1 MTARQA
7 KVLFGEFEL
16 DLSSGELHR
25 AGERLALQDLPF
37 RLLEQLVTHPGEVVS
52 REALVAHLWPGQTFI
67 DTDVGLN
74 TAVRKLRAVLGDD
87 SEAPRY
93 IETLP
98 RRGYRL
104 MVPVAVAPETTAT
117 ATATEPSEAPSAGVS
132 VRPSRRPRLVVA
144 ALIIAAVMGLV
155 AVGIRQYQRTV
166 AGPRTI
172 AVLPLA
178 NLSQDPAQQYF
189 ADGMTDALITE
200 LGKERGLR
208 VISRTT
214 MQRYRT
220 TTSSLGEIA
229 RELDADVM
237 VEGAV
242 LRSGDRVRIT
252 AQLIDADDTHLWAQ
266 SYDGDLRDVLN
277 LQRKIAGEVARR
289 VVTEVA
295 GSQGKTAPERGTQVN
310 PAAYDAYLL
319 GRFHLAKFN
328 VDKAASA
335 FEQAIAIDPGYADP
349 YAGLADAYVWLGANA
364 QRPMSEAMP
373 KARAAAQRAL
383 ELDPS
388 LASAHGALGLLHQSY
403 DWNWKEAEAQYRQAL
418 ELNPGDVEVHLRYA
432 WMLRVLGR
440 LDESLA
446 ETNKAIELDPLSAR
460 AHTLLC
466 THQVF
471 VNQLDAAIAT
481 CRHAVELDETFLL
494 AALAMSDAYWSKGMY
509 KEWAEEWQR
518 NVLVRGDREQAQLV
532 ADVFAREGPA
542 GLERLAAR
550 NMDALC
556 KSDRSMPGETCAIVY
571 AEAGDLDTAFREL
584 ERAFQHRSPFLPAVD
599 LNPRAAPLRADPR
612 YAAFRKRLNLPG
624 PPTR

>member
-1 MTARQA
+1 MTARQD

-16 DLSSGELHR
+16 DRSTGELR
-25 AGERLALQDLPF
+25 RGGQRVALQDLPF
-37 RLLEQLVTHPGEVVS
+37 RVLEQLVTHPGEVVS
-52 REALVAHLWPGQTFI
+52 REALIAHLWPGQTFI

-87 SEAPRY
+87 SDSPCY

-104 MVPVAVAPETTAT
+104 LVPVAVAPEPDAT
-117 ATATEPSEAPSAGVS
+117 AAAPIEAPPAGPAAS
-132 VRPSRRPRLVVA
+132 PSRRPKFAAVV
-144 ALIIAAVMGLV
+144 LIIAAVAVLVVLGL
-155 AVGIRQYQRTV
+155 RQRSHTM
-166 AGPRTI
+166 AEPRTI

-178 NLSQDPAQQYF
+178 NLSHDPAQQYF

-200 LGKERGLR
+200 LGRERRLR

-214 MQRYRT
+214 MQRYSA
-220 TTSSLGEIA
+220 TTSSLKDIA

-252 AQLIDADDTHLWAQ
+252 AQLIDAGDTHLWAQ
-266 SYDGDLRDVLN
+266 SYDGDLRDVLK
-277 LQRKIAGEVARR
+277 LQRTIAGEIARR
-289 VVTEVA
+289 VVAEVA
-295 GSQGKTAPERGTQVN
+295 GSPAKAAPGQGTQVN

-335 FEQAIAIDPGYADP
+335 FEQAIAIDPDYAAP
-349 YAGLADAYVWLGANA
+349 YAGLADAYVLLGANA
-364 QRPMSEAMP
+364 LRPMDEAMP

-388 LASAHGALGLLHQSY
+388 QASAHGALGLIHQSY

-432 WMLRVLGR
+432 WMLRVVGR
-440 LDESLA
+440 SAESLR
-446 ETNKAIELDPLSAR
+446 EINKAIELDPLSAR

-471 VNQLDAAIAT
+471 VHQLDAAIAS
-481 CRHAVELDETFLL
+481 CRHALELDETFLL
-494 AALAMSDAYWSKGMY
+494 AALAMSDAYRAKGMY
-509 KEWAEEWQR
+509 KAWAEEWQR

-532 ADVFAREGPA
+532 ADVFAREGAA
-542 GLERLAAR
+542 GLERLAAG

-556 KSDRSMPGETCAIVY
+556 KADKSMPGEICAAFY
-571 AEAGDLDTAFREL
+571 SEQGDLDTAFRQL
-584 ERAFQHRSPFLPAVD
+584 ERAFEHRSPFLPAVD
-599 LNPRAAPLRADPR
+599 LNPRAAALRADPR
-612 YAAFRKRLNLPG
+612 YAAFRKRLNIPA
-624 PPTR
+624 R

>member
-1 MTARQA
+1 MTPRQA

-25 AGERLALQDLPF
+25 GGQRLALQVLPF
-37 RLLEQLVTHPGEVVS
+37 RVLEQLVTHPGEVVS
-52 REALVAHLWPGQTFI
+52 REALVAYLWPGQTFI

-87 SEAPRY
+87 SDAPRY

-104 MVPVAVAPETTAT
+104 LVPVAVAAEPDAP
-117 ATATEPSEAPSAGVS
+117 AIEPSEAPSTARAAHV
-132 VRPSRRPRLVVA
+132 SRRWRFAAGASIVA
-144 ALIIAAVMGLV
+144 AV
-155 AVGIRQYQRTV
+155 AVLVTLGIRQHLQIAAR
-166 AGPRTI
+166 PRTI

-178 NLSQDPAQQYF
+178 NLSKDPDQQYF

-200 LGKERGLR
+200 LGRERRLR

-214 MQRYRT
+214 MQRYGAP
-220 TTSSLGEIA
+220 TSSLREIA

-266 SYDGDLRDVLN
+266 AYDGDLRDVLN
-277 LQRKIAGEVARR
+277 LQRTIAGEIARHVVAQ
-289 VVTEVA
+289 VA
-295 GSQGKTAPERGTQVN
+295 GSSDKTAPGREAKVD

-319 GRFHLAKFN
+319 GRFHLARFN
-328 VDKAASA
+328 GDKAASA
-335 FEQAIAIDPGYADP
+335 FKQAIAIDPGYAAA
-349 YAGLADAYVWLGANA
+349 YAGLADAYVLLGAYA
-364 QRPMSEAMP
+364 QKPMDEAMP
-373 KARAAAQRAL
+373 RARAAAQRAL

-388 LASAHGALGLLHQSY
+388 QASAHSALGLIHQSY
-403 DWNWKEAEAQYRQAL
+403 DWNWKEAEAQYRRAL

-440 LDESLA
+440 TGESLV
-446 ETNKAIELDPLSAR
+446 EIRKAIELDPLSAR

-471 VNQLDAAIAT
+471 VNQLDAAIES

-494 AALAMSDAYWSKGMY
+494 AALALSDAYRAKGMY

-532 ADVFAREGPA
+532 ARVFASEGGA

-550 NMDALC
+550 NMDAQC
-556 KSDRSMPGETCAIVY
+556 KVDSGMPGEVCAVFH
-571 AEAGDLDTAFREL
+571 AQAGDLDTAFREL
-584 ERAFQHRSPFLPAVD
+584 ERAFEHHSPFLPAVD
-599 LNPRAAPLRADPR
+599 LNPNAAALRADKR
-612 YAAFRKRLNLPG
+612 YAAFRKRLNLPA
-624 PPTR
+624 R

>member
-25 AGERLALQDLPF
+25 GGQRLALQVLPF
-37 RLLEQLVTHPGEVVS
+37 RVLEQLVTHPGEVVS
-52 REALVAHLWPGQTFI
+52 RETLMAHLWPGQTFI

-87 SEAPRY
+87 SDAPRY

-104 MVPVAVAPETTAT
+104 LVPVGVAVAPEPGVP
-117 ATATEPSEAPSAGVS
+117 ATEPGEPSSDGRAARV
-132 VRPSRRPRLVVA
+132 SRRWRLAAAASIVA
-144 ALIIAAVMGLV
+144 AV
-155 AVGIRQYQRTV
+155 AVLVTWGIRQHLQT
-166 AGPRTI
+166 AAQPRTI

-178 NLSQDPAQQYF
+178 NLSKDPDQQYF

-200 LGKERGLR
+200 LGREPRLR

-214 MQRYRT
+214 MQRYGAPT
-220 TTSSLGEIA
+220 ASLREIA

-266 SYDGDLRDVLN
+266 AYDGDLHDVLN
-277 LQRKIAGEVARR
+277 LQRTIAGEIARHVVA
-289 VVTEVA
+289 EVA
-295 GSQGKTAPERGTQVN
+295 GSPAKVAPDREAQVE

-319 GRFHLAKFN
+319 GRFYLGRFN
-328 VDKAASA
+328 ADKAASA
-335 FEQAIAIDPGYADP
+335 FEQAIAIDPAYAAA
-349 YAGLADAYVWLGANA
+349 YAGLADAYVLLGAYA
-364 QRPMSEAMP
+364 QKPMDEAMP
-373 KARAAAQRAL
+373 RARAAAKRAL

-388 LASAHGALGLLHQSY
+388 QASAHSALGLIHQSY
-403 DWNWKEAEAQYRQAL
+403 DWNWKEAEAQYRRAL

-440 LDESLA
+440 FEESLV
-446 ETNKAIELDPLSAR
+446 EIRKAIELDPLSAR

-471 VNQLDAAIAT
+471 VKQLDAAIES

-494 AALAMSDAYWSKGMY
+494 AALALSDAYRAKGMY
-509 KEWAEEWQR
+509 REWAEEWQR
-518 NVLVRGDREQAQLV
+518 NVMVRGDRDQAQLV
-532 ADVFAREGPA
+532 ARVFATEGGA

-550 NMDALC
+550 NMDAQC
-556 KSDRSMPGETCAIVY
+556 KVDSGMPGEVCAVFR
-571 AEAGDLDTAFREL
+571 AKQGDLDTAFREL
-584 ERAFQHRSPFLPAVD
+584 ERAFEHHSPFLPAVD
-599 LNPRAAPLRADPR
+599 LDPNAAALRADKR
-612 YAAFRKRLNLPG
+612 YAAFRKRLNLPA
-624 PPTR
+624 R